1 MPPLWSANCV
11 ASVAVVTAPERV
23 LCAPGVDRIF
33 AGFRPASPVMR
44 KSSYRVCHDGPL
56 RKLSRPQR
64 ILWLDAT
71 LHVDLYDTE
80 PYVTQAVEA
89 VTAFLTEHL

>member
-1 MPPLWSANCV
+1 MHGIQDAYCS
-11 ASVAVVTAPERV
+11 PEGARE
-23 LCAPGVDRIF
+23 AYERI
-33 AGFRPASPVMR
+33 G
-44 KSSYRVCHDGPL
+44 GPKRL
-56 RKLSRPQR
+56 V
-64 ILWLDAT
+64 WLDAT